1 MKWKPIDEIICHP
14 YFLSP
19 GRHVREDIPQII
31 EEAIASL
38 QIEIPVITTDPL
50 GSNTQ
55 LMLGAIHSLVRENS
69 QVLKSKNA

>member
-1 MKWKPIDEIICHP
+1 MCHP

-38 QIEIPVITTDPL
+38 NIQIPLTVTDPV
-50 GSNTQ
+50 GTNTQ

-69 QVLKSKNA
+69 KLMREKK